1 MEFNEVKIL
10 VEKYLD
16 GNTSLEEEKL
26 LSQYFS
32 QCEELPDEFRSMKM
46 LFTSLNE
53 IREATPAKVEM
64 KVAPSIKR
72 ARWRAWSYHIGVG
85 VAASVAVVMLLTTL
99 FKDNGTES
107 YPGMGKEFICYVD
120 GKQVDDWAIAHA
132 ETNRILGE
140 VASNMEQAMSGIRR
154 LHIPVLEENKN

>member
-16 GNTSLEEEKL
+16 GNNSLEEEKL

-32 QCEELPDEFRSMKM
+32 QCEELPDEFRSLKM
-46 LFTSLNE
+46 LFTSLHE

-72 ARWRAWSYHIGVG
+72 ARWRVWSYHIGVG

-107 YPGMGKEFICYVD
+107 YPDMGKEFICYVD

>member
-32 QCEELPDEFRSMKM
+32 QCEELPDEFLSMKM
-46 LFTSLNE
+46 LFTSLHE

-72 ARWRAWSYHIGVG
+72 ARWRVWSYHIGVG

-107 YPGMGKEFICYVD
+107 YPGRGKEFICYVD